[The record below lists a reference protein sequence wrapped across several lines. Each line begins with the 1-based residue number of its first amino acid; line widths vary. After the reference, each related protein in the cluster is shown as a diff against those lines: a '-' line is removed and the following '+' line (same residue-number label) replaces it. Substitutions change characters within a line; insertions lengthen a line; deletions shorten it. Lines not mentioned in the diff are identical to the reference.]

1 MRMYDLIEKKKRNES
16 LDEAEVRLWFGD
28 SQKVQSRIIRCGHAD
43 GNLL

>member
-16 LDEAEVRLWFGD
+16 LDEAEVRFM
-28 SQKVQSRIIRCGHAD
+28 VHSRCNPGLSDGGHAD